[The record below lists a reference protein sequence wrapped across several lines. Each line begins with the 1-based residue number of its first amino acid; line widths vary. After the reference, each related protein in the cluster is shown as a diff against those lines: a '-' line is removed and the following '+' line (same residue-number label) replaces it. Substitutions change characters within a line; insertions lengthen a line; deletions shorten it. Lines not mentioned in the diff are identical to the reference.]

1 MILLIYF
8 QATYIE
14 WGPGII
20 FGTCCAV
27 TTLLQLLLPET
38 SGKELPQFAQQTRD
52 WNKDQEDDSKTT
64 NNV

>member
-20 FGTCCAV
+20 FGTCCVVAFSDISD
-27 TTLLQLLLPET
+27 
-38 SGKELPQFAQQTRD
+38 SGILEYPDIFFSF
-52 WNKDQEDDSKTT
+52 NHI
-64 NNV
+64 